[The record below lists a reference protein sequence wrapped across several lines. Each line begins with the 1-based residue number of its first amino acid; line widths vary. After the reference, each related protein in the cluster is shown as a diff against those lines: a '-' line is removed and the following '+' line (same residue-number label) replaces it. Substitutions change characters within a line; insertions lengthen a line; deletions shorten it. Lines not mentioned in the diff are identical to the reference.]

1 MILAVVF
8 TLAAAMANAI
18 NLMTQHKASI
28 WRATTGE
35 GLAAG
40 AGLAAAAAVAT
51 SAWPPQSARSCSR
64 RWPCTA
70 ARCRWCTAAGYR
82 TGLRAGAAP
91 DMDSP
96 GRGPRRLGVG
106 QRRLRDA
113 GVFMAVGEPTGG
125 HPFPAAK
132 QWRLEQALAA
142 VAEGIGNACG
152 SHGQHREDDG
162 APGPPPRQLRFLPS
176 FGGCRGGRRAVEST
190 QGHEAGSRPRPPTTP
205 EGTMTSAAT
214 RGRQEHRQA
223 AARRRP
229 DPVRLG
235 DAGDHRLLQ
244 PDLRHHRD
252 RQLARVRGQRP
263 LRVRQPAHL
272 GGGSR

>member
-1 MILAVVF
+1 MTVAHRCGRCSAHPDPDQSSSGWLWTTDDAAPRGNTAMILAVVF

-162 APGPPPRQLRFLPS
+162 APGPP
-176 FGGCRGGRRAVEST
+176 RASCVFSP
-190 QGHEAGSRPRPPTTP
+190 H
-205 EGTMTSAAT
+205 
-214 RGRQEHRQA
+214 
-223 AARRRP
+223 
-229 DPVRLG
+229 LG
-235 DAGDHRLLQ
+235 DAVAAGARSNRHKDMKPGQGPGHQRHRRAQ
-244 PDLRHHRD
+244 
-252 RQLARVRGQRP
+252 
-263 LRVRQPAHL
+263 
-272 GGGSR
+272 